1 MIDEVFCIVSLPSQ
15 QRSRDDPRRRDGSVF
30 VNFSWM
36 ESYIYICK
44 RGNFIK
50 PPRKILHQKKKTVF
64 YECRQMYHR
73 CTDVFRCFKRSSWET
88 KAGEHFNW
96 RLFTP
101 TLFLSIFSCLAVVGS
116 LKRSH
121 FDLHIQ
127 DSTTIEDQINENN
140 ESIYMQC
147 KKMYIYAYYAYKHLF
162 DLFQPTHLH
171 FFELPLLTFTPFL
184 AFLLILYKQC

>member
-1 MIDEVFCIVSLPSQ
+1 
-15 QRSRDDPRRRDGSVF
+15 
-30 VNFSWM
+30 
-36 ESYIYICK
+36 
-44 RGNFIK
+44 
-50 PPRKILHQKKKTVF
+50 
-64 YECRQMYHR
+64 MYHR
-73 CTDVFRCFKRSSWET
+73 CTDVFRCFKRSPWET

-140 ESIYMQC
+140 ESIYAMQ
-147 KKMYIYAYYAYKHLF
+147 KDAYMHIMHISICLTYFNQLTCISLNSLF
-162 DLFQPTHLH
+162 WLLH
-171 FFELPLLTFTPFL
+171 PFL
-184 AFLLILYKQC
+184 HSSSSFTCNVRSPTKTKILISVVKNISIKTCSQVLVFLMTDSWSRGLNT

>member
-73 CTDVFRCFKRSSWET
+73 CTDVFRCFKRSPWET

-127 DSTTIEDQINENN
+127 DSTTIEDQINEIN
-140 ESIYMQC
+140 ESIY
-147 KKMYIYAYYAYKHLF
+147 
-162 DLFQPTHLH
+162 LH
-171 FFELPLLTFTPFL
+171 ITYNL
-184 AFLLILYKQC
+184 